1 MRDSAARIE
10 PTVDLLAT
18 AAAVGVVPVLVLE
31 WFATHPAF
39 VLATSA
45 LDWLIWGL
53 FLADLVVKSL
63 VHGAD
68 RFRRIEAWVDLAIVL
83 LTFPLLPTLLASSG
97 LLRLARL
104 ARLARFAR
112 LASLLALGSRAM
124 LGLRRAIAPNKLPF
138 VLLTA
143 AVVVVFGAASLYAI
157 ELRPDDAR
165 TFGDAL
171 WWAIVTVTTVGYGDI
186 APDTRAGRIVAA
198 GVMLV
203 GISFTSLLTA
213 QIAAWLTQQQAEE
226 LEEEL
231 GDDMARLESAMARQ
245 TEAIEALA
253 REVSELRGRV
263 ERGDDETGASAGGP

>member
-1 MRDSAARIE
+1 MRETAARIE

-18 AAAVGVVPVLVLE
+18 AAAVGVVPLLVLE

-45 LDWLIWGL
+45 LDWLIWSV
-53 FLADLVVKSL
+53 FLADLLVKAL
-63 VHGAD
+63 VHGAG
-68 RFRRIEAWVDLAIVL
+68 RFRRLEAWVDLAIVL
-83 LTFPLLPTLLASSG
+83 LTFPLLPSLLASSG
-97 LLRLARL
+97 LLRLTRI

-112 LASLLALGSRAM
+112 LASLLALGSRAL

-143 AVVVVFGAASLYAI
+143 AVVVVFGAASLYAV
-157 ELRPDDAR
+157 ELRPDDAQS
-165 TFGDAL
+165 FGDAL
-171 WWAIVTVTTVGYGDI
+171 WWAVVTVTTVGYGDI
-186 APDTRAGRIVAA
+186 APDTRAGRVVAA

-231 GDDMARLESAMARQ
+231 GDDMARLETALARQ
-245 TEAIEALA
+245 TEAIEGLA
-253 REVSELRGRV
+253 REMAELRERVSEAAGRSG
-263 ERGDDETGASAGGP
+263 ED